1 MKRSTTGKPLSTAQK
16 RLWSAA
22 QGTAFVAA
30 LAVIAGLVVYPDWTL
45 RLAWFGVV
53 PLLPASFLV
62 NAGLWRGICPI
73 ATANALGPKKGARA
87 MDGSTL
93 KVLLSVG
100 MVLLVVLIA
109 GRRLVL
115 NTQGPVLAGLLL
127 AIVAAA
133 FVLGRIFRSKAG
145 FCNSVCPVLPVEK
158 LYGQSPLLHVR
169 NPRCV
174 PCDLCSTK
182 GCLDIDPV
190 RAVAPETQS
199 LDWMKTPFG
208 LFSIAFPGVIL
219 GYFLTSDY
227 PGASALA
234 VAGSIFGGGLASLG
248 VLGSLTLV
256 LSSVFRLQVRVV
268 VVVLGALSVGTY
280 YWFAAPASVRA
291 FGGPDAAGLL
301 LRTALLLLIAVW
313 LVVALRRART
323 SIDAGRLH
331 TA

>member
-1 MKRSTTGKPLSTAQK
+1 M
-16 RLWSAA
+16 
-22 QGTAFVAA
+22 
-30 LAVIAGLVVYPDWTL
+30 
-45 RLAWFGVV
+45 GVR
-53 PLLPASFLV
+53 P
-62 NAGLWRGICPI
+62 
-73 ATANALGPKKGARA
+73 
-87 MDGSTL
+87 L
-93 KVLLSVG
+93 KVLLAVG
-100 MVLLVVLIA
+100 MVLLIVLIA

-115 NTQGPVLAGLLL
+115 NTQGPVVAGLLL

-190 RAVAPETQS
+190 RAVAPKTQI

-208 LFSIAFPGVIL
+208 FFSIAFPGVIL

-227 PGASALA
+227 SGASALA

-256 LSSVFRLQVRVV
+256 LSSVFRLQVRVA

-301 LRTALLLLIAVW
+301 LRTALFALIAVW

-323 SIDAGRLH
+323 SMGAGRLH